1 MFALQVC
8 FHDLNVA
15 MEIAILLIAT
25 GGQKSI
31 MAATK
36 WEVQISWLID
46 GILEN
51 FSGYSTIL
59 Q

>member
-1 MFALQVC
+1 
-8 FHDLNVA
+8 
-15 MEIAILLIAT
+15 MEIAVLLIAT

-36 WEVQISWLID
+36 WEVQVSWLID